1 METTVVGFAALL
13 RQTNRTIALV
23 VGMVLLATG
32 GLIIAD
38 IILRQFSMSL
48 GGSDEISGY
57 AMATIASW
65 GMSFGLT
72 ELAHV
77 RIDVIRLR
85 LAPFWQ
91 SCLDVFSIL
100 VLSAVVGL
108 IAIQAWP
115 VLAKTIE
122 RGSRANT
129 PLETPLWIPQLIW
142 YSGWLWFAVSAA
154 VLTIVSIICL
164 GRRQFSTVS
173 SISGIGSEIEETTT

>member
-1 METTVVGFAALL
+1 MSIIDLAAIL
-13 RQTNRTIALV
+13 RRVNKGIALV
-23 VGMVLLATG
+23 VGFSILATS
-32 GLIIAD
+32 LYIISD
-38 IILRQFSMSL
+38 IVLRKFGMSL

-57 AMATIASW
+57 IMAGVASW

-85 LAPFWQ
+85 LLPFWR

-100 VLSAVVGL
+100 VLAAVVSL

-115 VLAKTIE
+115 VLEKTIE

-142 YSGWLWFAVSAA
+142 FSGWLWFAVTAV
-154 VLTIVSIICL
+154 VLTVLAAICL
-164 GRRQFSTVS
+164 GRQQFRAVTDL
-173 SISGIGSEIEETTT
+173 SGIGSEIEETAR